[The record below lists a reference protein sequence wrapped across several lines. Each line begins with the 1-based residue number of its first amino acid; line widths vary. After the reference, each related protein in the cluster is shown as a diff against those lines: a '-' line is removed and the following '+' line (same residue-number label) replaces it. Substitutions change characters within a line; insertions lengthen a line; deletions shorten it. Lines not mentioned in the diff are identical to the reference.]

1 MTIYKEFA
9 ELLLPKGILTYFD
22 LIHFKKEDKMIS
34 IHLEE
39 KKEIPEEY
47 KDKSYRLN
55 GFLPAVTIK
64 DFPIREFKVE
74 LKIKRRRWLLTTSNT
89 KVTRDLNLLASG
101 TRITKSFADFLKEL
115 ARYSSDKYRKP

>member
-9 ELLLPKGILTYFD
+9 ELLLPEGLLTYYD
-22 LIHFKKEDKMIS
+22 LIDFKKSDEILK

-39 KKEIPEEY
+39 KKDIPIEY
-47 KDKSYRLN
+47 KNKSYRLN

-74 LKIKRRRWLLTTSNT
+74 LKIKRRRWLLTDSNT
-89 KVTRDLNLLASG
+89 KVTRDLDLLASG

-115 ARYSSDKYRKP
+115 ARYSSDKYR

>member
-9 ELLLPKGILTYFD
+9 ELLLPEGLLTYYD
-22 LIHFKKEDKMIS
+22 LIDFKKSDEIVK

-39 KKEIPEEY
+39 KKEIPIEY

-74 LKIKRRRWLLTTSNT
+74 LKIKRRRWLLTDNNT
-89 KVTRDLNLLASG
+89 KVTRDLDLLASG

-115 ARYSSDKYRKP
+115 ARYSSDKYR

>member
-9 ELLLPKGILTYFD
+9 ELLLPEGLLTYYD
-22 LIHFKKEDKMIS
+22 LINFNKEGEIVS
-34 IHLEE
+34 VHLEE
-39 KKEIPEEY
+39 KKEIPIEY

-74 LKIKRRRWLLTTSNT
+74 LKIKRRRWLLTESNT
-89 KVTRDLNLLASG
+89 KVTRDLDLLVSG

-115 ARYSSDKYRKP
+115 ARYSSDKHR

>member
-9 ELLLPKGILTYFD
+9 ELLLPEGLLTYYD
-22 LIHFKKEDKMIS
+22 LINFNKEGEIVS

-39 KKEIPEEY
+39 KKEIPIEY

-74 LKIKRRRWLLTTSNT
+74 LKIKRRRWLLTESNT
-89 KVTRDLNLLASG
+89 KVTRDLDLLVSG

-115 ARYSSDKYRKP
+115 ARYSSDKHR